1 VCLEQST
8 RCSLGETVATV
19 KTEGKLAPVGNC
31 FRRTIPERRHTVGD
45 RRKLAGAFLRRKLAG
60 AFLRRKLEDHRTVAV
75 ASLLRKVGDCR
86 KPVEAFLRRK
96 LEDHR
101 TVAGAFLRRKLAEE
115 RHKGGDCRK
124 PVEAALVQQRVVV
137 VRRKPAEE
145 RRKPAEA
152 ALEERVASVMAP
164 EFESSQWETWTLFAT
179 TGSDE

>member
-45 RRKLAGAFLRRKLAG
+45 
-60 AFLRRKLEDHRTVAV
+60 RRKLEDHRTVAV